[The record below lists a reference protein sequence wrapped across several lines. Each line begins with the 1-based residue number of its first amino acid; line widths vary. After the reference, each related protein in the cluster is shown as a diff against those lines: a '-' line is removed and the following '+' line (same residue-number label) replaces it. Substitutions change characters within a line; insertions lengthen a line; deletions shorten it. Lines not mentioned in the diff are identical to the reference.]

1 MESNTTKTTNI
12 NNSTYTISFNPAT
25 STSTSLSFDT
35 TTSTIKVNPVN
46 YYQCFSSLFN
56 QNNDKFIDYKITKI
70 EILKPYKVLRFTF
83 ADKTIIKTI
92 CDDMDTF
99 DLDFACFLA
108 ISKKIYGKDWT
119 ADGVYSKT
127 FELMEQKCYIKIV
140 KQAISQFKK
149 EQKEKEQKERIEK
162 EQKEAKIRQ
171 AEKRRKKRKEAK
183 NRRIN
188 ELAEAIKKSK

>member
-1 MESNTTKTTNI
+1 MMESNTTNTTKTTNI
-12 NNSTYTISFNPAT
+12 NNSTST
-25 STSTSLSFDT
+25 TSTSLFFDT
-35 TTSTIKVNPVN
+35 ATTTIKAKPLD
-46 YYQCFSSLFN
+46 YPYFSWVFK
-56 QNNDKFIDYKITKI
+56 NNDYFIENYKITKI

-83 ADKTIIKTI
+83 ADKTVIKTI
-92 CDDMDTF
+92 CDDMDIF

-127 FELMEQKCYIKIV
+127 FELMEQKKYIKIV
-140 KQAISQFKK
+140 KQAVSQFKK

-171 AEKRRKKRKEAK
+171 AEKKRKKRKEAR

-188 ELAEAIKKSK
+188 ELAEAIRKSK